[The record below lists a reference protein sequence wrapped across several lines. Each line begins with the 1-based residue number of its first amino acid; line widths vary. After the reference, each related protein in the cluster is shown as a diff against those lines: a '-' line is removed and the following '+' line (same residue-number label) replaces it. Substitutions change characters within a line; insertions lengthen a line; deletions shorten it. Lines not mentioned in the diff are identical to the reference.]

1 MTRKNKDAAF
11 YTSNSRLLTWFG
23 AFPEDRQDLWL
34 TKNDLQ
40 DSTSWSSPPFVLLR
54 DVHSKSLT
62 HYDWKEGCV
71 PSQSQSRVG
80 DRGGRSSQG
89 GVSQEQEDSPLL
101 LPQVDRLSEVFLV
114 WGEDTSNVAV
124 TPIPLHHRIT
134 QQIIK
139 HCQPFQ
145 DLQQTFQSPV
155 VFDTSRVTVQL
166 TQTNQ
171 DHFQYLPRQG
181 YSTKSSSR
189 IQHCV

>member
-1 MTRKNKDAAF
+1 MTRKTKDAAL
-11 YTSNSRLLTWFG
+11 YTSNSRLVTWLG

-34 TKNDLQ
+34 M
-40 DSTSWSSPPFVLLR
+40 
-54 DVHSKSLT
+54 HSKCLT

-89 GVSQEQEDSPLL
+89 GVSQEQEDSPLF

-114 WGEDTSNVAV
+114 WGEDTSNVPV
-124 TPIPLHHRIT
+124 TPIPLQHRIT

-166 TQTNQ
+166 T
-171 DHFQYLPRQG
+171 
-181 YSTKSSSR
+181 
-189 IQHCV
+189 